1 MTTDHPNPT
10 PEARGPRP
18 SMTGNRAHPFEP
30 EAERPPHPAPAVLA
44 RGLTKT
50 YGERRAVDGIDL
62 TIGPGEIFG
71 FLGPNGAGKSTTI
84 AMLCALTPPT
94 AGRARVAG
102 ADVVRQPQQVRRQ
115 IGLLLQ
121 DTALDA
127 DMSLARN
134 LYLHARLH
142 QLPRPLARARTTEVL
157 ELADLADRRH
167 HKVRTLSGGMRRRLE
182 IARALLHQPRVLFLD
197 EPTTGLDPHARARIW
212 HHLTQ
217 LRDRT
222 GTTLYVTTHYLE
234 EAEHCDRAAVI
245 DHGRIVA
252 VGTPADLKA
261 QIGEDR
267 IRLHTDNDTAA
278 VAALRDLG
286 LRPARTGDGLTLR
299 VADSARTV
307 PLVVA
312 ALADRQLAL
321 RALAVTPPTL
331 DEVFF
336 HHTGRSTDT
345 DPGTEPLESK

>member
-1 MTTDHPNPT
+1 MVTGQNPITTTATRPAVTRSTGSGAPSWIT
-10 PEARGPRP
+10 QGRPERYRTTSPARGTT
-18 SMTGNRAHPFEP
+18 SVAAHS
-30 EAERPPHPAPAVLA
+30 AVSVSG
-44 RGLTKT
+44 RTT
-50 YGERRAVDGIDL
+50 N
-62 TIGPGEIFG
+62 PG
-71 FLGPNGAGKSTTI
+71 AT
-84 AMLCALTPPT
+84 
-94 AGRARVAG
+94 
-102 ADVVRQPQQVRRQ
+102 
-115 IGLLLQ
+115 
-121 DTALDA
+121 
-127 DMSLARN
+127 
-134 LYLHARLH
+134 LH
-142 QLPRPLARARTTEVL
+142 QLPRQLARARTTEVL

-286 LRPARTGDGLTLR
+286 LRSARTGDGLTLR

-321 RALAVTPPTL
+321 RALTVTPPSL

-336 HHTGRSTDT
+336 HHTGHGTNTGTGTGT
-345 DPGTEPLESK
+345 DPLEPK